1 MKKLSKFFALLLA
14 LAMLAAVVA
23 CENAGNPTENPT
35 AEPTPEPTPEPT
47 LEPALQILGTWNGS
61 IDFTD
66 MVNKSFEEEFGAA
79 PTTEERMIMN
89 VSLTFKD
96 DGTVGIE
103 YDTEAIASSF
113 EAYMSSIID
122 FIKDA
127 VYQQLIDQGI
137 GTSVEE
143 IDAFME
149 SIGYTMDQFIQETFG
164 ALDFASLISEDGL
177 PSSNVYKI
185 EDGKLYME
193 DSVDEYQEG
202 NYAEFTI
209 NANTL
214 TFTEIYE
221 DGKPTEE
228 MREILPLV
236 FDRVG

>member
-1 MKKLSKFFALLLA
+1 
-14 LAMLAAVVA
+14 MLNIVEAFRVYEHCFPDYVIS
-23 CENAGNPTENPT
+23 EKY
-35 AEPTPEPTPEPT
+35 
-47 LEPALQILGTWNGS
+47 
-61 IDFTD
+61 FTD

-127 VYQQLIDQGI
+127 VYQQLIAQGI

-193 DSVDEYQEG
+193 DSVEEYQEG

-209 NANTL
+209 NASTL